1 VDTLQAGQNLAV
13 GQQIDSENGYVLA
26 LQEDG
31 NLVLKDGGD
40 VVWATGTNGSGATSA
55 TMQEDGNFAVYTTGG
70 SLVWS
75 SDTSGHPGSR
85 LVLQN
90 DRNLVVYNSAGSST
104 WASGSNTDNP
114 RPVPAAAPVVVEA
127 AAPAPVEQAPV
138 EQAPA
143 QQTWTV
149 DPGDTLWAIAEKVYG
164 DGNQYQRIATANGI
178 DNPDLI
184 NVGQVLL
191 IPA

>member
-1 VDTLQAGQNLAV
+1 VDTLHAGQNLAV

-31 NLVLKDGGD
+31 NLVLSDGGD
-40 VVWATGTNGSGATSA
+40 VVWATGTNGSGATTA
-55 TMQEDGNFAVYTTGG
+55 TMQEDGNFALYTTSG

-75 SDTSGHPGSR
+75 SDTSGNPGSR

-90 DRNLVVYNSAGSST
+90 DRNVVVYNSAGTST
-104 WASGSNTDNP
+104 WASGTNTDNA
-114 RPVPAAAPVVVEA
+114 RPVPEAAPAAPVAAEA
-127 AAPAPVEQAPV
+127 AAPAPV

-149 DPGDTLWAIAEKVYG
+149 DPGDTLWGIAEKVYG

-184 NVGQVLL
+184 SVGQNLI

>member
-1 VDTLQAGQNLAV
+1 MDTLQAGQNLAV

-75 SDTSGHPGSR
+75 SDTSGNPGSR

-90 DRNLVVYNSAGSST
+90 DRNLVVYNSGGSST

-114 RPVPAAAPVVVEA
+114 RPVPAAAPVVVAEA
-127 AAPAPVEQAPV
+127 SAPAPVEQA
-138 EQAPA
+138 APA

>member
-1 VDTLQAGQNLAV
+1 MDTLQAGQNLAV

-31 NLVLKDGGD
+31 NLVLSDGGD
-40 VVWATGTNGSGATSA
+40 VVWATGTNGSGATTA
-55 TMQEDGNFAVYTTGG
+55 TMQEDGNFALYTTSG

-75 SDTSGHPGSR
+75 SDTSGNPGSR

-90 DRNLVVYNSAGSST
+90 DRNVVVYNSAGTST
-104 WASGSNTDNP
+104 WASGTNTDNA
-114 RPVPAAAPVVVEA
+114 RPVPEAAPAAPVAAEA
-127 AAPAPVEQAPV
+127 AAPAPVE
-138 EQAPA
+138 EAPA

-149 DPGDTLWAIAEKVYG
+149 DPGDTLWGIAEKVYG
-164 DGNQYQRIATANGI
+164 DGNQYQRIASANGI

-184 NVGQVLL
+184 SVGQTLV